1 MSENFGTTFA
11 MAVLLIAGIWSGIIF
26 IIKTFPDLINEHVE
40 NNLISASEAHRKGTI
55 IRKNISPKINKIL
68 SDLVIETEGDRA
80 IIFEFSNGTSNLA
93 GLPFLFVNATY
104 EAISYRTISVAAS
117 YQRVNVSLIAD
128 FILDFP
134 SGISSHEVQFTS
146 TSIGNPTIY
155 RWDFG
160 DSEVSSEQN
169 PKHTFVNAGSYTV
182 KLTIFNAKNTE
193 ASKSVEACVVVRKPR
208 LLFSDGNYNII
219 HSTPTNYIVTHN

>member
-1 MSENFGTTFA
+1 MESIFQFFKYVSENFGTTFA

-104 EAISYRTISVAAS
+104 EAISYRTVSVAAS

-128 FILDFP
+128 FILDLEDNNFYFCESIEEMRETCP
-134 SGISSHEVQFTS
+134 YIYNALHSGRAKSAIFYSIYGVNNKLGFIAL
-146 TSIGNPTIY
+146 TSISKIFDKNEVLPEIAEAAQ
-155 RWDFG
+155 R
-160 DSEVSSEQN
+160 VSS
-169 PKHTFVNAGSYTV
+169 
-182 KLTIFNAKNTE
+182 
-193 ASKSVEACVVVRKPR
+193 
-208 LLFSDGNYNII
+208 LLNFEELEEGIN
-219 HSTPTNYIVTHN
+219 